1 MSPMTMTVSEIKKM
15 LDRDYE
21 ARTELVVAWWDAE
34 WFGEQ
39 LKDELGWLNP
49 DEVDICMRVADKAV
63 EFSNLAD
70 SIVSAC
76 AYEVEKARLE
86 GSVAKMKK
94 SRAEFARKKKQ
105 RLARNKKRR
114 LAYAKKKGKG
124 RK

>member
-1 MSPMTMTVSEIKKM
+1 MTMTVSEIKKT
-15 LDRDYE
+15 LDRNYE

-49 DEVDICMRVADKAV
+49 DEVDICMRVADNAV

-70 SIVSAC
+70 AIVSAC

-94 SRAEFARKKKQ
+94 NRAEFAREKKK

-114 LAYAKKKGKG
+114 LAYKKKGKA
-124 RK
+124 KK